1 MVDWIYPTSEL
12 WLGVWSHQRERERGP
27 VKILIVATLDT
38 LCDETYPPRS
48 LRLPSNKNK
57 FPVKLYIPL
66 QLLPLSSLISLA

>member
-1 MVDWIYPTSEL
+1 MADWIYPTSEP
-12 WLGVWSHQRERERGP
+12 WVGVWFHQRERGP

-57 FPVKLYIPL
+57 FVNSTTATFT
-66 QLLPLSSLISLA
+66 PLSSL